1 MHAFRVGADQRHH
14 VWDRNLPPVVEVD
27 SGSTVTLE
35 VTNASGGQIGP
46 GASVETIR
54 SFDLDRVNPVTGPV
68 YVRGAEPGDTL
79 VVHVVSVDVETWG
92 WTANIPG
99 FGLLADRF
107 PKPHIRISRIT
118 DRYAELLPGIR
129 VPVQPFVGTIGVAP
143 AEAGSHPILPPG
155 RHGGNMDIRQVSAG
169 SRVWLPVGV
178 RGALFSLGDTHAA
191 QGDGEVC
198 GTAVETDST
207 VTVRLE
213 LLRGRHLNSPIVETH
228 PFSGR
233 SGRTV
238 ATTGI
243 GPDLFEAAREAT
255 WHMIEVIVRETGIDP
270 LDAYLLASVAG
281 DLKISEVVDA
291 PNWVVTM
298 HLEKDIIAGV
308 W

>member
-1 MHAFRVGADQRHH
+1 MHAFRVGAEHRHF
-14 VWDRNLPPVVEVD
+14 VWDRDLPPALEAET
-27 SGSTVTLE
+27 GSTITLE
-35 VTNASGGQIGP
+35 VTNSSGGQIRPDSGLDDVR
-46 GASVETIR
+46 A
-54 SFDLDRVNPVTGPV
+54 FDLARVNPVTGPI

-79 VVHVVSVDVETWG
+79 VVHVLSVDVGTWG
-92 WTANIPG
+92 WTANLPG

-107 PKPHIRISRIT
+107 PKPHLRISRIT
-118 DRYAELLPGIR
+118 DRYAELLSGIR
-129 VPVQPFVGTIGVAP
+129 VPLQPFVGTIGVAQ
-143 AEAGSHPILPPG
+143 AEPGSHPMLPPSKN
-155 RHGGNMDIRQVSAG
+155 GGNMDIRQVSAG
-169 SRVWLPVGV
+169 SRLWLPVAV
-178 RGALFSLGDTHAA
+178 RGALLSLGDSHAA

-198 GTAVETDST
+198 GTAVEVDSA

-213 LLRGRHLNSPIVETH
+213 LLRGRHLASPIVETH
-228 PFSGR
+228 PVSGR

-243 GPDLFEAAREAT
+243 GPDLFEASREAT

-281 DLKISEVVDA
+281 DLKISEVVDR

-308 W
+308 S